1 MLNIKFRIPRLLQA
15 VLTIVFI
22 YLAFIFVFD
31 VVLGQLI
38 PASLLTMYMFFVV
51 AGVFMVF
58 TFTEESARE
67 LVAPIKSLV
76 EDPARKTMR
85 NIVFVVVPLLA
96 GAFAYYKMLPSFD
109 APVELRTIHPAPPSS
124 LKAFGKRYD
133 LLNLENPYLR

>member
-1 MLNIKFRIPRLLQA
+1 MLSTKIKIPRLLQA

-31 VVLGQLI
+31 IVLGQLI

-51 AGVFMVF
+51 TGVFMVF
-58 TFTEESARE
+58 TFTEESAQE

-85 NIVFVVVPLLA
+85 NIVFVV
-96 GAFAYYKMLPSFD
+96 
-109 APVELRTIHPAPPSS
+109 
-124 LKAFGKRYD
+124 
-133 LLNLENPYLR
+133 